1 MLTKILNLKFKIRKL
16 KLKLKLKLVNS
27 HVYEE
32 GGNYNGKS

>member
-1 MLTKILNLKFKIRKL
+1 MLNKILNLKLKIR

>member
-1 MLTKILNLKFKIRKL
+1 MLNKVLNLKFKIRKL

>member
-1 MLTKILNLKFKIRKL
+1 MLNKILNLKFKIRKL